1 MLNVLRIALNST
13 NGARFVA
20 VLLMLV
26 TVLAGLPAS
35 AKGFEE
41 SFVFSGDE
49 LKIGNMIGKV
59 DVRSTSG
66 DQIRVTV
73 NVRGDDAEPGLIE
86 FETNEGSEPELL
98 IVFPTDDHKK
108 YVYPE
113 LGSGSKTTIHFKNG
127 DTGNSWLKKVFGM
140 GQKITV
146 RGKGSGLEVWADVLV
161 EVPRGSELE
170 VKLGVGSI
178 EAEAVQADLV
188 LDTSSGPIYAT
199 GITGDLLADT
209 GSGHV
214 RVEDITG
221 EVHVDTG
228 SGSVD
233 ISNCRSETILVD
245 TGSGR
250 VKGNQLVCSSLSID
264 TGSGSVKAHHVEA
277 DEAKI
282 DTGSGSVSFQLDR
295 MGTGRF
301 VVDTGSGSIEM
312 DLPDDASAKISA
324 DTGSGSM
331 NNDLQGAVV
340 KHKERREMTLLV
352 GDADAEVILDAGSG
366 SITVK

>member
-1 MLNVLRIALNST
+1 MLNDKRNIFIG
-13 NGARFVA
+13 GARPGIVTA
-20 VLLMLV
+20 ILLMMVLL
-26 TVLAGLPAS
+26 ALPAL
-35 AKGFEE
+35 AREYEE
-41 SFVFSGDE
+41 SFSFSGDE
-49 LKIGNMIGKV
+49 LKIANMIGKV
-59 DVRSTSG
+59 DVRSGSG

-73 NVRGDDAEPGLIE
+73 LVRGEDAESDMIE
-86 FETNEGSEPELL
+86 FEVDDGSIGELQ
-98 IVFPTDDHKK
+98 IIFPTSDHKK

-113 LGSGSKTTIHFKNG
+113 LGSSSKTTIHFKNG
-127 DTGNSWLKKVFGM
+127 NNDSSWLRKVFGM
-140 GQKITV
+140 GDKITV

-161 EVPRGSELE
+161 EVPEGRELK

-178 EAEAVQADLV
+178 EAKDVQADLV
-188 LDTSSGPIYAT
+188 LDTNSGAIYAM

-214 RVEDITG
+214 KAHDING

-233 ISNCRSETILVD
+233 IANCRSNSILVD
-245 TGSGR
+245 TGSGK
-250 VKGNQLVCSSLSID
+250 VKGNNLICSSLNID
-264 TGSGSVKAHHVEA
+264 TGSGSVRAHNVEA

-282 DTGSGSVSFQLDR
+282 DTGSGSVSFQLNR

-312 DLPDDASAKISA
+312 DLPEDASAKIYA

-331 NNDLQGAVV
+331 NNHLQGAVV
-340 KHKERREMTLLV
+340 KNKERREMTLLI
-352 GDADAEVILDAGSG
+352 GDAEARVTLDAGSG